1 MDELDKQFMSFNSR
15 MIDLNE
21 QEQLF
26 AMPLTNFKI
35 KETYKKFEIYR
46 NFWGSVLNWKVNKE
60 KWLLC
65 NWNEFNGS

>member
-1 MDELDKQFMSFNSR
+1 MDELDKQFTSFNSR

-35 KETYKKFEIYR
+35 KETYKK
-46 NFWGSVLNWKVNKE
+46 
-60 KWLLC
+60 
-65 NWNEFNGS
+65 